1 MATPLFQVPLIAEGR
16 FIGLILDILIF
27 ALVLY
32 YTSGDKKI
40 YIRRVAGL
48 DAIEEAVG
56 RAAEMGKPVVASYGL
71 GGFTYWTLA
80 GLSILSHVATLS
92 AKTGTRLIVPTGG
105 STESLIVRPVAEEI
119 VKTAYTMEGV
129 PDQYNPDDLPFL
141 SGQQYAYVGGYVGI
155 LQRTRPASTIMTGSH
170 WSDAMNIAETSNA
183 VGAITITS
191 GAYISNVAALAC
203 ASDYILIGEE
213 APAAGA
219 YLSDD
224 PSQRASIRV
233 QDIFKWLALG
243 CIILGLVLSNMGIN
257 IVENL
262 LST

>member
-1 MATPLFQVPLIAEGR
+1 MATPLFQFPGIAQGR
-16 FIGLILDILIF
+16 FIGLLFDVLIF
-27 ALVLY
+27 ILVLY

-56 RAAEMGKPVVASYGL
+56 RAAEMGKPVVSSFGT

-80 GLSILSHVATLS
+80 GLAILSHVAQLS
-92 AKTGTRLIVPTGG
+92 ARVGTRLIVPTGG
-105 STESLIVRPVAEEI
+105 SDSSLIVRPVAEEI
-119 VKTAYTMEGV
+119 VKTAYTMAGV
-129 PDQYNPDDLPFL
+129 SELYNPDDLPFL
-141 SGQQYAYVGGYVGI
+141 SGQQYAYTGGYVGI
-155 LQRTRPASTIMTGSH
+155 LQRTRPASVIMTGSH
-170 WSDAMNIAETSNA
+170 SSEAMNIAETSNA
-183 VGAITITS
+183 IGAITITS
-191 GAYISNVAALAC
+191 GSYISNVAALAC

-224 PSQRASIRV
+224 PAQRASIRV
-233 QDIFKWLALG
+233 QDIFKGVALVA
-243 CIILGLVLSNMGIN
+243 IILGIILTSVGIN
-257 IVENL
+257 FVENL